1 MEDES
6 RELQVVSY
14 DIEIWDWKTNTYVAD
29 ISTIVNSDLDIEWVL
44 NDVETVTFSVDLIQ
58 FEKKC
63 KAMGVT
69 PAEVLTPYVHDIR
82 IRRNGEYIIGA
93 QVVETNFQI
102 DNDVPPKIQ
111 VKCTGFLNLFK
122 DQYITE
128 SWSGYTYAQIARK
141 LVEGAQKAENLVKN
155 PTVDIDASY
164 WLCPAGTMARTTVA
178 SDVHSGDGSI
188 RVTLGSAGW
197 LGSGTQINRSTG
209 SKVQIDVWVKG
220 VSGQV
225 IYFRERELVTV
236 SSNQMTIG
244 QITGNGSWQH
254 FTADYY
260 TYFDKGYLYIEQ
272 QSSTKL
278 CIDDCYIYP
287 YDEYDDDLCDL
298 NVSLGFDT
306 ASANQKNTRQRNYQ
320 LQNIKDALMNLTSLE
335 DDNFDFSFSPDRTF
349 NCYDR
354 KGSDKMDLEILYP
367 GNIHSMSITRSA
379 ANLANKIINIGSG
392 IGDERIEVVT
402 ANTISRQNYGTRES
416 VITRNNVQLEDTLLE
431 HGIGDLWDRKDPTD
445 LPKVTIRDGSIN
457 PSNIETGD
465 VVYVKVEGDKYLGT
479 INGVYKIVQIQ
490 VSVDLEHMETVNLTL
505 EPPVQRPEPVMVRYI
520 KDTIKGSSANVFA
533 HWVEIQALMNVD
545 GSMVNMAY
553 GITPTCTGTI
563 SNPARVTDGD
573 TATANY
579 ASVDSG
585 GTQSVMIDLGAEYP
599 IDYIKVWH
607 YYSDGRRYIDNT
619 LSVGTVSKSGNTPLD
634 IILWQYSG
642 QSYVET
648 SAGRQ
653 SKWIQGINM

>member
-1 MEDES
+1 
-6 RELQVVSY
+6 
-14 DIEIWDWKTNTYVAD
+14 
-29 ISTIVNSDLDIEWVL
+29 
-44 NDVETVTFSVDLIQ
+44 
-58 FEKKC
+58 
-63 KAMGVT
+63 
-69 PAEVLTPYVHDIR
+69 
-82 IRRNGEYIIGA
+82 
-93 QVVETNFQI
+93 
-102 DNDVPPKIQ
+102 
-111 VKCTGFLNLFK
+111 
-122 DQYITE
+122 
-128 SWSGYTYAQIARK
+128 
-141 LVEGAQKAENLVKN
+141 
-155 PTVDIDASY
+155 
-164 WLCPAGTMARTTVA
+164 
-178 SDVHSGDGSI
+178 
-188 RVTLGSAGW
+188 
-197 LGSGTQINRSTG
+197 
-209 SKVQIDVWVKG
+209 
-220 VSGQV
+220 
-225 IYFRERELVTV
+225 
-236 SSNQMTIG
+236 
-244 QITGNGSWQH
+244 
-254 FTADYY
+254 
-260 TYFDKGYLYIEQ
+260 
-272 QSSTKL
+272 
-278 CIDDCYIYP
+278 
-287 YDEYDDDLCDL
+287 
-298 NVSLGFDT
+298 
-306 ASANQKNTRQRNYQ
+306 
-320 LQNIKDALMNLTSLE
+320 
-335 DDNFDFSFSPDRTF
+335 
-349 NCYDR
+349 
-354 KGSDKMDLEILYP
+354 
-367 GNIHSMSITRSA
+367 MSITRSA

-465 VVYVKVEGDKYLGT
+465 VVYVKVEGDEYLGT

-520 KDTIKGSSANVFA
+520 KDTINGSSANVFA

-563 SNPARVTDGD
+563 GNPARVTDGD

-579 ASVDSG
+579 AFVDSG

-634 IILWQYSG
+634 TILWQYSG
-642 QSYVET
+642 QAYVET

>member
-29 ISTIVNSDLDIEWVL
+29 ISAIVNSDLDIEWVL

-82 IRRNGEYIIGA
+82 IRRNGEYIVGA

-102 DNDVPPKIQ
+102 DNDAPPKIQ

-141 LVEGAQKAENLVKN
+141 LVEGAQTAENLVKN
-155 PTVDIDASY
+155 PTADIDASY

-178 SDVHSGDGSI
+178 ADVHSGDGAI
-188 RVTLGSAGW
+188 RVTNNSAGW
-197 LGSGTQINRSTG
+197 GGAGTQINKMGG
-209 SKVQIDVWVKG
+209 SEIRVDVWVKG
-220 VSGQV
+220 INGQR
-225 IYFRERELVTV
+225 ILFQERELVTV
-236 SSNQMTIG
+236 SSNQITIG
-244 QITGNGSWQH
+244 EITGNGSWQH
-254 FTADYY
+254 FTANYH
-260 TYFDKGYLYIEQ
+260 THFDKGYLYVEQ
-272 QSSTKL
+272 QATTKL

-287 YDEYDDDLCDL
+287 QDEYEDDLCDL

-320 LQNIKDALMNLTSLE
+320 LQNIKDALMNLTCLE

-349 NCYDR
+349 NCYNR

-367 GNIHSMSITRSA
+367 GNIHSMTITRSA

-416 VITRNNVQLEDTLLE
+416 VVTRNNVQIENTLLE
-431 HGIGDLWDRKDPTD
+431 HGVGDLWDRKDPTD
-445 LPKVTIRDGSIN
+445 LPKITIRDGSVN

-465 VVYVKVEGDKYLGT
+465 VVYVKVEGDEYLGT
-479 INGVYKIVQIQ
+479 VNGVYKVVQLQ
-490 VSVDLEHMETVNLTL
+490 VSVDLEHVETVNLTL
-505 EPPVQRPEPVMVRYI
+505 EPPVQRPEPIMVRYI
-520 KDTIKGSSANVFA
+520 KDTINGSSANTSN
-533 HWVEIQALMNVD
+533 HWVEIMALMRVD
-545 GSMVNMAY
+545 GELVNMAY
-553 GITPTCTGTI
+553 GITPTATASI
-563 SNPARVTDGD
+563 SNVARITDGV
-573 TATANY
+573 TAGSPY
-579 ASVDSG
+579 AGIDVAG
-585 GTQSVMIDLGAEYP
+585 AQSVVIDLGVEYP

-607 YYSDGRRYIDNT
+607 YFTDGRTYNGNT
-619 LSVGTVSKSGNTPLD
+619 LSVGTTYKSGNTPLD
-634 IILWQYSG
+634 VILWQYTG
-642 QSYVET
+642 ASYVEV